1 MANCENGKCEYNNEM
16 NRVARNKRTKDE
28 IRYAQLWA
36 EIELP
41 NLLRGEKQ

>member
-1 MANCENGKCEYNNEM
+1 MTCTNGKCEYDNEW
-16 NRVARNKRTKDE
+16 ARIVKGKRPKNA